1 MAAPENNLPA
11 FPWRR
16 VLPGMVVGV
25 ALFFLFL
32 QSLTT
37 ALAWQR
43 SEIVPDTLDWVWI
56 GLLPLWISIYLR
68 YFSIFRHECSACA
81 PREGES

>member
-1 MAAPENNLPA
+1 
-11 FPWRR
+11 
-16 VLPGMVVGV
+16 MVVGV

-43 SEIVPDTLDWVWI
+43 GEIVPDTLDWLWI
-56 GLLPLWISIYLR
+56 GLLSLWIGIYLR
-68 YFSIFRHECSACA
+68 YFSIFRRECPVCA
-81 PREGES
+81 SPEEKS

>member
-1 MAAPENNLPA
+1 MAAPDGNLPA

-16 VLPGMVVGV
+16 VLPGMVAGV

-43 SEIVPDTLDWVWI
+43 GEVVPGTLDWVWI
-56 GLLPLWISIYLR
+56 GLLPLWIGIYPR
-68 YFSIFRHECSACA
+68 YFSIFRREFGACTM
-81 PREGES
+81 PEEKS